1 MEEKKLSASADP
13 GEQVEQLLAQAR
25 QSTADLASRREVE
38 QILEELH
45 SRNPPET
52 PAPRRVRQG
61 TAPDETD
68 LATEPVAKE
77 PSLREERRQTARQ
90 FFGAMFLTLILL
102 GGLFGA
108 LLVEE
113 SYRRVGMGSLPD
125 EIFSARLTDE
135 GIQLTSG
142 APVPDP
148 DRAARL
154 AWIADRLEPFLLP
167 RGIRVTVRAL
177 LGGRLLLEW
186 L

>member
-1 MEEKKLSASADP
+1 MEEKRPPAPADP
-13 GEQVEQLLAQAR
+13 GAQVEELLAQAR
-25 QSTADLASRREVE
+25 QSAEDRVSRREME

-45 SRNPPET
+45 SQNPPEA

-68 LATEPVAKE
+68 LAPEPAAGE
-77 PSLREERRQTARQ
+77 PSLQEERRRTARQ

-135 GIQLTSG
+135 GILLTSG

-148 DRAARL
+148 DRISRL

-167 RGIRVTVRAL
+167 RGVRLTVRAL